1 MKKVCISFV
10 NGCPRML
17 LDAARLVDYFQANG
31 WQMTTQLPEADM
43 ILMGACAVEEETEK
57 SSMKY
62 LSLAEGKKKEGLRL
76 VVFGCIA
83 GINEAL
89 IRQHHDAEVMTCS
102 KFDQLDSIIGAR
114 VAIKDIKDPNDI
126 ENHLNYITNS
136 FTTLDHL
143 RAKNKFRL
151 TEVAA
156 YKLLSKFQ
164 QLRFGRKHAPTI
176 LGGKSYHIRVARGCL
191 GHCTYCA
198 IKNAVGTLRSRPL
211 EAVLTEF
218 QAALANEYPLIRLIA
233 EDVGSYGQDLG
244 TDVVEFFKALFSLDG
259 NHSYRLA
266 IDDFSPKWFVPYSS
280 ALTDLFCR
288 HKDKIAYL
296 GIEIQSGSERILQ
309 LMQREYTAA
318 DAGKAIQ
325 ALKEACPEIDL
336 RTHVLVGFPGETE
349 RDFLDT
355 VNFLKSSPFKHI
367 SMYKYSDRPN
377 TIASGMP
384 NQIPEKTKMQHIRK
398 LIYALEGRAFLAG

>member
-1 MKKVCISFV
+1 MKKVCVSFV

-31 WQMTTQLPEADM
+31 WEITTRLPEADM
-43 ILMGACAVEEETEK
+43 ILMGACAVEAETEK

-62 LSLAEGKKKEGLRL
+62 LSLAEAKKKDGLRL

-89 IRQHHDAEVMTCS
+89 IHQHHDAKVMTCG
-102 KFDQLDSIIGAR
+102 KFDQLDSIIEAK
-114 VAIKDIKDPNDI
+114 VKIKDIKDPNDI
-126 ENHLNYITNS
+126 DNHVGCITNS
-136 FTTLDHL
+136 FTILDHF
-143 RAKNKFRL
+143 RAKNKFKL

-164 QLRFGRKHAPTI
+164 QLRFGRKPAPTI
-176 LGGKSYHIRVARGCL
+176 LDGKSFHIRVGRGCL

-198 IKNAVGTLRSRPL
+198 IKNAVGTLQSKPL

-218 QAALANEYPLIRLIA
+218 QAALSNEYPLIRLIG
-233 EDVGSYGQDLG
+233 EDVGAYGQDLG
-244 TDVVEFFKALFSLDG
+244 TDVVELFKGLFSFNGQHD
-259 NHSYRLA
+259 YRLA
-266 IDDFSPKWFVPYSS
+266 IDDFSLKWFAPYSS

-288 HKDKIAYL
+288 NKDKIAYL
-296 GIEIQSGSERILQ
+296 GLEIQSGSERILQ

-318 DAGKAIQ
+318 DAGKAIH
-325 ALKEACPEIDL
+325 ALKEACPELDL

-355 VNFLKSSPFKHI
+355 VDFLKFSPFKHI

-384 NQIPEKTKMQHIRK
+384 NKIPEKIKMQRIRK
-398 LIYALEGRAFLAG
+398 LIYALDGRAFLAG